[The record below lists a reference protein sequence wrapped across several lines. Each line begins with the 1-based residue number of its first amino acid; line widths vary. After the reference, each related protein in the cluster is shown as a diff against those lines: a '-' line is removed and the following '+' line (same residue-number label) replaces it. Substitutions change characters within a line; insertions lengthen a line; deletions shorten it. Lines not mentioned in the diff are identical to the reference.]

1 MEKESRISAGQLMA
15 ILLASRLAATLTT
28 IPTVHQTSHSTDF
41 ILSSVLEMFLLAVL
55 FLPLWWFSRHTHG
68 ASTID
73 YSYILF
79 GKGGAVVALLYAMV
93 SLYAQTESLMR
104 FNNFVSTTLTPD
116 MPLAVL
122 CIALV
127 TAAFLAALHGLQ
139 SLARAATVIAI
150 AVVGAIIFVCMA
162 LIPEMEGMCFPPF
175 LYDGISPVISGA
187 LEELPR
193 SLEIVVIGM
202 LLPYVNGSVAKSYGG
217 WILLFTGTIVILQAC
232 VAGVLG
238 DYGSIVL
245 YPYYTAVTAAR
256 IGVLERVDI
265 IATTVWLAAL
275 FIKMAFFS
283 MLYMSCMQR
292 IFGREKKLLYILIG
306 GALILL
312 PGMLLDHTPLHP
324 ERAVFWMI
332 STIVMGLFSVVLPLL
347 LLLGDFIRNKRL
359 KAEVTT

>member
-1 MEKESRISAGQLMA
+1 MEKDSQISAGQLMA

-41 ILSSVLEMFLLAVL
+41 MLSSVLEMLMLAVL
-55 FLPLWWFSRHTHG
+55 FLPVWWFSRHTHG

-73 YSYILF
+73 YSYILL
-79 GKGGAVVALLYAMV
+79 GKGGAVVALLYALV
-93 SLYAQTESLMR
+93 SLYVQTESLMR
-104 FNNFVSTTLTPD
+104 FNNFVSTALTPD
-116 MPLAVL
+116 MPLLIL

-127 TAAFLAALHGLQ
+127 VAAFLAALHGLQ
-139 SLARAATVIAI
+139 SLARAATLIAI
-150 AVVGAIIFVCMA
+150 AVVGAIVFVCVA
-162 LIPEMEGMCFPPF
+162 LIPEMEGACFPPV
-175 LYDGISPVISGA
+175 LYDGFSPVLAGA

-193 SLEIVVIGM
+193 SLEIVTIGM
-202 LLPYVNGSVAKSYGG
+202 LLPYVKGSVVKGYAG
-217 WILLFTGTIVILQAC
+217 WTLLFTAAIVIVQVS

-238 DYGSIVL
+238 DYGGIVL

-275 FIKMAFFS
+275 FIKMAFFA

-292 IFGREKKLLYILIG
+292 IFGRDKKLIYAIV
-306 GALILL
+306 GAVLILL

-324 ERAVFWMI
+324 ERAFFWI
-332 STIVMGLFSVVLPLL
+332 ASTIVMGFFAIVLPLL

-359 KAEVTT
+359 KGDRRA